1 MGNANIQ
8 GAAIQA
14 GLNPKELEQVSA
26 LNKILDSHRS
36 LLAMPEDQAKV
47 AFASKPQDQQVAHAA
62 LFGGMN
68 PVGWLGDAAHYLTQ
82 GVKTVIAAPFK
93 ALNEVS
99 DFMTRV
105 YRTGAIAVDQ
115 GVDLGKAFQI
125 ANDNGNKVF
134 SPGRIDAAKQKF
146 GADTMSVAMKVAGGT
161 PLDSILANGTDAEKQ
176 VAASAAQGADKF
188 FQDALDA
195 AQAAKYSPGR
205 QIANL
210 LLPGN
215 MEGSGALYKG
225 VSGFFDASY
234 RIFADP
240 TLALGKAKKAY
251 DVANYALFKI
261 AGSAEG
267 VDRAFSK
274 PGVVDFFNAY
284 GPELDKLSKA
294 RKTKDV
300 IAAEQ
305 ASTNLRRLAPE
316 FGPTAQDEFIKAG
329 VKDAPTARDYLQNHA
344 DISQILQGQAARK
357 TPLIPRLDLA
367 RKTRVTF
374 LTTADK
380 VFNINQVGQKLVSG
394 LYGDGSIAYQ
404 DITTGLNANAEAIAG
419 AERQVGK
426 LKQDGAYRLS
436 FNQIAGKIDRFAAK
450 FTSIPYFKDGFFDTS
465 APNASTQ
472 VYRLARLSNTRYH
485 SRIVQE
491 AFQAGDE
498 GQRKQIFTGLWNT
511 IAETRGVSKG
521 EAGQTFLQDF
531 AGTGASKQ
539 YAADIER
546 TVKDENGVST
556 VIRDNPASF
565 DGEQLALF
573 PYQLSSAMA
582 VPSIQDLS
590 KLPALDALYSRM
602 FGQNYR
608 QWSRKMT
615 DFWVI
620 GTLAGPKFPVR
631 NAAEDLMMHA
641 AAGDSTWGIV
651 KGRFLSTKIRQAQAQ
666 GDLGFIQKLVSRNQT
681 KEYAQKISDAVAS
694 GSPDAARKVMAE
706 AVLNDSIVSKLDPEA
721 TQILSEIAHYGN
733 LNDTLKAVSEGGKN
747 ALRGG
752 DQYLNVSNDVSR
764 FGKMG
769 AIEVDGVKYK
779 ASTNGEAYTDFNPVA
794 NKQSRISWLVQLG
807 ITSND
812 YLAKIAVKNLD
823 KPEIAIA
830 EMTKYLDELPTV
842 LRNRFQSMSAKGVTS
857 QQHAERAFQAVQN
870 LYSKADGTLNTDLW
884 NKVARLDKSGNRVVS
899 TLDLRLSDLPHTT
912 DLAPKFVHGPTLVPV
927 SEASNPAAGLID
939 RTWDYMG
946 EANSRFSREPAV
958 LDAMIRIRK
967 DMISSGYDKHYMDLM
982 TAGKTGDDLV
992 RATEYAKAHLVS
1004 VSEDMAK
1011 QRILAYVDNP
1021 AVRSQ
1026 LAFSVTNF
1034 ARFYRATEDF
1044 YRRVYRTVKYNP
1056 EALTRASLTYE
1067 GIAHSGFVQTDDAG
1081 NQYFFYPGL
1090 TPVYNVMNKMLK
1102 AFGVKDAFKTGIPID
1117 FGAQLKMI
1125 TPSLNPDSL
1134 FPTFSGPL
1142 AAVPIKAIGNIIP
1155 QVKDLEQYLTGTYGP
1170 DQPMISAILPGHV
1183 NRLLAALSTDER
1195 NSQFASAARK
1205 AATYLEATG
1214 HGLDVKIDPKTGQ
1227 EIPPSAGEIADYQN
1241 KLQGSTMTVLALRF
1255 LMGFVS
1261 PATPSIT
1268 LKSDMANWVKDN
1280 QRVSYKQVFNNL
1292 INQYNGD
1299 IDKATKEWLRLFPKE
1314 MPYTVSET
1322 ESTVNAN
1329 VRAVASATD
1338 WIKNNQDVLKKYP
1351 EGGAYLIPQ
1360 AGKFD
1365 FNAYKL
1371 LQTAGLK
1378 TNKTL
1383 TDFVR
1388 QVASSKDIQ
1397 TYYDMKDKFDQQ
1409 MTMTLDTAAKRQ
1421 IRDQWTAWSDEF
1433 KGARPLLQEQL
1444 GTGSATA
1451 IQRTKALNDL
1461 RLMLNDKTVTTQQ
1474 NVQSKLREMLKAYDA
1489 YVTNRDF
1496 ANQPSSNFSQ
1506 QYKDALK
1513 TSATQQIQNIAQGD
1527 PSTLA
1532 AFNTM
1537 FAPLLR

>member
-26 LNKILDSHRS
+26 LNKILDSHRA

-68 PVGWLGDAAHYLTQ
+68 PIGWLGDAAHYLTQ
-82 GVKTVIAAPFK
+82 GVKTAIAAPFK

-99 DFMTRV
+99 DFMTRI

-134 SPGRIDAAKQKF
+134 SPGRIDAARKQY
-146 GADTMSVAMKVAGGT
+146 GADTMSVAMKVASGT

-210 LLPGN
+210 LLPGS

-225 VSGFFDASY
+225 ISGFFDASY

-294 RKTKDV
+294 RKEKDV

-329 VKDAPTARDYLQNHA
+329 VKDAPTARNYLQNHA

-357 TPLIPRLDLA
+357 TPLIPRLDLS
-367 RKTRVTF
+367 RKARVTF

-531 AGTGASKQ
+531 AGTGAAKQ
-539 YAADIER
+539 YAADVER
-546 TVKDENGVST
+546 TVTDENGVST

-573 PYQLSSAMA
+573 PYQLSPAMA

-681 KEYAQKISDAVAS
+681 KEYAQKISDAVES

-823 KPEIAIA
+823 KPEVAIA

-842 LRNRFQSMSAKGVTS
+842 LRNRFQSMSAKGITS

-899 TLDLRLSDLPHTT
+899 TADLRLSDLPHTT
-912 DLAPKFVHGPTLVPV
+912 NLAPKFVHGPTLVPV

-967 DMISSGYDKHYMDLM
+967 DMISSNYDKHYMDLM
-982 TAGKTGDDLV
+982 TAGKTGDDLIK
-992 RATEYAKAHLVS
+992 ATEYAKAHLVS
-1004 VSEDMAK
+1004 ISEDMAK

-1090 TPVYNVMNKMLK
+1090 TPVYTAMNKMLK
-1102 AFGVKDAFKTGIPID
+1102 VFGVKDAFKTGIPID

-1170 DQPMISAILPGHV
+1170 DQPMISAVLPGHV

-1205 AATYLEATG
+1205 AATYLEASG

-1261 PATPSIT
+1261 PATPSVT

-1329 VRAVASATD
+1329 VRAVTSATD
-1338 WIKNNQDVLKKYP
+1338 WIKTHKDVLKKYP

-1388 QVASSKDIQ
+1388 QVASSKDVQ

-1409 MTMTLDTAAKRQ
+1409 MAMTLDTAAKRQ

-1461 RLMLNDKTVTTQQ
+1461 RLMLADKTVTTQQ
-1474 NVQSKLREMLKAYDA
+1474 NVQSKLREMLSSYDA

-1513 TSATQQIQNIAQGD
+1513 ISAKQQIQNIAQGD

>member
-8 GAAIQA
+8 SAAIQA
-14 GLNPKELEQVSA
+14 GLNPKEQEQVTA
-26 LNKILDSHRS
+26 LNKILDSHRA

-47 AFASKPQDQQVAHAA
+47 AFASKPQDQQIAHAA

-82 GVKTVIAAPFK
+82 GVKTAIAAPFK

-99 DFMTRV
+99 DFMTRI

-125 ANDNGNKVF
+125 ANDKGDKVF
-134 SPGRIDAAKQKF
+134 SPGRIDAAKKQY
-146 GADTMSVAMKVAGGT
+146 GADTMSVAMKVASGT
-161 PLDSILANGTDAEKQ
+161 SLDSIIANGTDAEKQ
-176 VAASAAQGADKF
+176 VAASAAQGTDKF

-205 QIANL
+205 QIANF
-210 LLPGN
+210 LLPGS

-225 VSGFFDASY
+225 ISGFFDASY

-240 TLALGKAKKAY
+240 TLALGKAKKSY

-274 PGVVDFFNAY
+274 PGVVNFFNAY
-284 GPELDKLSKA
+284 GPELDKLDQA
-294 RKTKDV
+294 RKAKNIV
-300 IAAEQ
+300 AAEQ

-329 VKDAPTARDYLQNHA
+329 VKDAPTARNYLQNHA

-357 TPLIPRLDLA
+357 TPLIPRLDLS
-367 RKTRVTF
+367 RKARVTF
-374 LTTADK
+374 LTTSDK
-380 VFNINQVGQKLVSG
+380 VFNLNEVGQKLVSA
-394 LYGDGSIAYQ
+394 LYGNGRIAYQ
-404 DITTGLNANAEAIAG
+404 DITTGLNENAEAIAG

-436 FNQIAGKIDRFAAK
+436 SDQIAGKIDRFAAK

-465 APNASTQ
+465 AANASTQ

-485 SRIVQE
+485 SRIIQE

-531 AGTGASKQ
+531 AGTGAAKQ
-539 YAADIER
+539 YAADVER
-546 TVKDENGVST
+546 TVTDENGVSK

-573 PYQLSSAMA
+573 PYQLSPAMA

-666 GDLGFIQKLVSRNQT
+666 GNLGFIQKLVSRNQT
-681 KEYAQKISDAVAS
+681 KEYAQKISNAVES

-721 TQILSEIAHYGN
+721 TQILSEIANYGN

-752 DQYLNVSNDVSR
+752 DQYLNTSNDISR

-779 ASTNGEAYTDFNPVA
+779 ASTGGQAYTDFNPVA

-823 KPEIAIA
+823 KPEVAVA

-884 NKVARLDKSGNRVVS
+884 NKIAKLDKSGNRVVS
-899 TLDLRLSDLPHTT
+899 TADLRLSDLPNTT

-927 SEASNPAAGLID
+927 SESSNQAAGLID

-982 TAGKTGDDLV
+982 TTGKTGDDLIK
-992 RATEYAKAHLVS
+992 ATEYAKAHLVS
-1004 VSEDMAK
+1004 ISEDMAK

-1026 LAFSVTNF
+1026 LAFSITNF

-1067 GIAHSGFVQTDDAG
+1067 GIAHSGFIQTDDAG

-1102 AFGVKDAFKTGIPID
+1102 AFGVKDAFKTGIPVD

-1134 FPTFSGPL
+1134 FPTFSGPV

-1205 AATYLEATG
+1205 AATYLEANG

-1255 LMGFVS
+1255 LMGFIS
-1261 PATPSIT
+1261 PATPSVT

-1314 MPYTVSET
+1314 MPYTISET

-1329 VRAVASATD
+1329 VRAVTSATD

-1409 MTMTLDTAAKRQ
+1409 MSITLDTAAKRQ

-1474 NVQSKLREMLKAYDA
+1474 NVQSKLREMLSAYDA

-1513 TSATQQIQNIAQGD
+1513 MGAKQQIQNIAQGD